1 MLDISLLEESMMQT
15 PATVM
20 AVCVL
25 QASRIVTGLPWSRD
39 LVSTVLSS
47 SVLNVKNQE
56 LVVSSDNT
64 RYLTD
69 CLVSLH
75 KLQED
80 EVVIIDEG
88 YSSINSSSCTV

>member
-39 LVSTVLSS
+39 LVSSVLSS
-47 SVLNVKNQE
+47 STPSTYYNIN
-56 LVVSSDNT
+56 
-64 RYLTD
+64 
-69 CLVSLH
+69 
-75 KLQED
+75 
-80 EVVIIDEG
+80 IISTILKYIKSGAGRLLGPRPLPHGLPGEPPQAAGGRGGDH
-88 YSSINSSSCTV
+88 

>member
-25 QASRIVTGLPWSRD
+25 QASRLVTGLPWSRD

-47 SVLNVKNQE
+47 SILNVK
-56 LVVSSDNT
+56 
-64 RYLTD
+64 Y
-69 CLVSLH
+69 
-75 KLQED
+75 
-80 EVVIIDEG
+80 
-88 YSSINSSSCTV
+88 

>member
-39 LVSTVLSS
+39 LVSSVLSS
-47 SVLNVKNQE
+47 STPSNIKV
-56 LVVSSDNT
+56 
-64 RYLTD
+64 
-69 CLVSLH
+69 H
-75 KLQED
+75 K
-80 EVVIIDEG
+80 
-88 YSSINSSSCTV
+88 T